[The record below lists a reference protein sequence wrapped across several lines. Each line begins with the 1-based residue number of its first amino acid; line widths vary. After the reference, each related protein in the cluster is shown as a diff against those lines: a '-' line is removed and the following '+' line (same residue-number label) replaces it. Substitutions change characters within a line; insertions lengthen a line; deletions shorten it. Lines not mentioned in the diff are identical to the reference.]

1 MALSFNTVKGEADRE
16 KTPSYKM
23 KDGENRIRI
32 VGGILARY
40 IYWIPNSDGQKSPVE
55 CLSFNRETEKFDNKE
70 KDWVKE
76 YYPDLKAEWAYASLA
91 VDVKDPSKILIFNH
105 KKKLFNAIVSLVED
119 LGNPGDPKDGWD
131 IVFTKAKTGPKVF
144 NVEYTLQQMK
154 CSKSKAPVSAEV
166 AAMFD
171 AHPSIDDVLKRAPPE
186 DIKKYLDNLRAGAPA
201 ADKAGESV
209 DDEIPDEF
217 TK

>member
-1 MALSFNTVKGEADRE
+1 MALSFNSVKGEAERS

-32 VGGILARY
+32 VGGVLGRY
-40 IYWIPNSDGQKSPVE
+40 IYWVPKDGQKSPVE

-76 YYPDLKAEWAYASLA
+76 YFPDLKPEWAYASLCY
-91 VDVKDPSKILIFNH
+91 DPKAATPEIMIFNH
-105 KKKLFNAIVSLVED
+105 KKKLFNAIIGLVED
-119 LGNPGDPKDGWD
+119 LDNPGDLETGWD

-154 CSKSKAPVSAEV
+154 CSKSKGPVSDEAK
-166 AAMFD
+166 ALFA
-171 AHPSIDDVLKRAPPE
+171 AHPSIDDVLKRAPAE
-186 DIKKYLDNLRAGAPA
+186 DIKKYLDNILGGAPA
-201 ADKAGESV
+201 GKEGEKV
-209 DDEIPDEF
+209 DDAIPDDFES
-217 TK
+217 